1 MKKSTFMRTAGIM
14 LVLCLILSCTVFGT
28 MAKYTSELEGN
39 DTAVVASWKINVG
52 DQDITTETDPLTF
65 DLFSTVKDSNGTDA
79 ETDIASVEGT
89 NLVAPGTSGSFA
101 LVIENASQVNARYT
115 IELTESEGNT
125 IPLQYSVDGT
135 TWVDSVAEL
144 TMTDL
149 TDNDLA
155 MDATETVTVQWR
167 WAYEGGEGFHAG
179 QTDGTDTTL
188 GVNAQTAPA
197 SVTITAKVIAEQVD

>member
-28 MAKYTSELEGN
+28 MAKYTSEIEGN

-52 DQDITTETDPLTF
+52 SQDITTVTDPLTF
-65 DLFSTVKDSNGTDA
+65 NLFSTIKDSDGSAEADVTGTK
-79 ETDIASVEGT
+79 T
-89 NLVAPGTSGSFA
+89 VAPGTSGSFD
-101 LVIENASQVNARYT
+101 LEIENASQVTARYT
-115 IELTESEGNT
+115 VELTESDGNT

-144 TMTDL
+144 TMTEL
-149 TDNDLA
+149 TDNTLA
-155 MDATETVTVQWR
+155 IGATETVTVQWR
-167 WAYEGGEGFHAG
+167 WAYEGGEGYHAG